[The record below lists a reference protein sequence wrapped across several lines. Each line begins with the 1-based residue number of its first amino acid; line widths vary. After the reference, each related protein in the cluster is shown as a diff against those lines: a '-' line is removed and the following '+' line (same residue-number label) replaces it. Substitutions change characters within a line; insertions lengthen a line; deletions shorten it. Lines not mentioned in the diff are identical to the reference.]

1 VHVPLKER
9 QIERKQ
15 PSEERIR
22 NFDEVS
28 FTYTPEEAVK
38 EANRCL
44 SCKKPL
50 CIHGCPVEVDIPEFI
65 EMIRRWDFYAAADS
79 IKRRNNLPAICGR
92 VCPQEMQC
100 EQYCTAGKTGEAVAI
115 GKLERFAADY
125 GSEKPEIAPKKDK
138 NVAVVGS
145 GPAGLTAAGDLA
157 RMGYT
162 VTLFEAL
169 HIPGGVLAYGIP
181 EFRLPKKVVQYEVDY
196 IRQLGVDIQLNTLIG
211 KMISVDELFRI
222 GYGAVFIATGAG
234 LPQFLDMQG
243 ENLNGV
249 YYANEYLTRVN
260 LMRAYMFPDYETP
273 IKRGKNVAVV
283 GGGNVAIDAARS
295 ARRLGAENVHVV
307 YRRGEG
313 EMPAR
318 REEIEHAKEE
328 GVKFVFLST
337 PIEFVGQDGWLKAVQ
352 CVRME
357 LREPDES
364 GRCTPLPLE
373 GSEFAIEC
381 DVAIVAIGNNPNPL
395 IAKNSP
401 GIAATERGHILA
413 DIRSGS
419 TNKKGVFAGGDIVTG
434 AASVISAMG
443 AGKRAAKSIDR
454 YLS

>member
-1 VHVPLKER
+1 VQLKKRQVPREL
-9 QIERKQ
+9 
-15 PSEERIR
+15 PPEERIK
-22 NFDEVS
+22 NFAEVS

-38 EANRCL
+38 EAERCL
-44 SCKKPL
+44 ACKKPL

-65 EMIRRWDFYAAADS
+65 EMIRRWDFDAAADI

-92 VCPQEMQC
+92 VCPQETQC
-100 EQYCTAGKTGEAVAI
+100 EKYCTASKTGEAVAI

-125 GSEKPEIAPKKDK
+125 GGEKPEIARKKDK
-138 NVAVVGS
+138 KVAVVGS

-181 EFRLPKKVVQYEVDY
+181 EFRLPKKVVKYEVDY
-196 IRQLGVDIQLNTLIG
+196 IRELGVDIQLNTLIG
-211 KMISVDELFRI
+211 RMISIDELFHT
-222 GYGAVFIATGAG
+222 GYGAVFVATGAG
-234 LPQFLDMQG
+234 LPQFLDMKG

-260 LMRAYMFPDYETP
+260 LMKAYMFPDYETP
-273 IKRGKNVAVV
+273 VKRGKNVAVI
-283 GGGNVAIDAARS
+283 GGGNVAMDAARS
-295 ARRLGAENVHVV
+295 ALRLRAENVSVI

-313 EMPAR
+313 EMSAR

-328 GVKFVFLST
+328 GVKFVLLSN
-337 PIEFVGQDGWLKAVQ
+337 PIEFVGQDGWLRAVK

-357 LREPDES
+357 LCEPDES
-364 GRCTPLPLE
+364 GRCRPIPLE
-373 GSEFAIEC
+373 DSEFTIEC

-395 IAKNSP
+395 IARTSP
-401 GIAATERGHILA
+401 DIAATENGHILA
-413 DIRSGS
+413 DTTGS

-443 AGKRAAKSIDR
+443 AGKRAAKSINQ

>member
-1 VHVPLKER
+1 
-9 QIERKQ
+9 
-15 PSEERIR
+15 
-22 NFDEVS
+22 
-28 FTYTPEEAVK
+28 
-38 EANRCL
+38 
-44 SCKKPL
+44 
-50 CIHGCPVEVDIPEFI
+50 
-65 EMIRRWDFYAAADS
+65 
-79 IKRRNNLPAICGR
+79 
-92 VCPQEMQC
+92 
-100 EQYCTAGKTGEAVAI
+100 
-115 GKLERFAADY
+115 
-125 GSEKPEIAPKKDK
+125 
-138 NVAVVGS
+138 
-145 GPAGLTAAGDLA
+145 
-157 RMGYT
+157 
-162 VTLFEAL
+162 
-169 HIPGGVLAYGIP
+169 
-181 EFRLPKKVVQYEVDY
+181 
-196 IRQLGVDIQLNTLIG
+196 
-211 KMISVDELFRI
+211 
-222 GYGAVFIATGAG
+222 
-234 LPQFLDMQG
+234 MQG

>member
-1 VHVPLKER
+1 MPLKER

-28 FTYTPEEAVK
+28 FTYTPEEAVT
-38 EANRCL
+38 EAERCL
-44 SCKKPL
+44 TCKKPL

-65 EMIRRWDFYAAADS
+65 EMIRRWDFDAAADS

-125 GSEKPEIAPKKDK
+125 GSEKPETAPKKDK
-138 NVAVVGS
+138 KVAIVGS

-169 HIPGGVLAYGIP
+169 HTPGGVLAYGIP

-211 KMISVDELFRI
+211 KMISIDELLRME
-222 GYGAVFIATGAG
+222 YGAVFIATGAG

-260 LMRAYMFPDYETP
+260 LMKAYMFPDYETP

-283 GGGNVAIDAARS
+283 GGGNVAMDAARS
-295 ARRLGAENVHVV
+295 ARRLGAENVSII

-313 EMPAR
+313 EMSAR

-328 GVKFVFLST
+328 GVKFVFLSNPT
-337 PIEFVGQDGWLKAVQ
+337 KFLGQNGWLEAVQ

-357 LREPDES
+357 LCEPDES
-364 GRCTPLPLE
+364 GRCTPMPLE
-373 GSEFAIEC
+373 GSEFTIEC

-401 GIAATERGHILA
+401 DIAATDRGHILA

-443 AGKRAAKSIDR
+443 AGKRAAKAIDQ